1 MLEFFIIRSG
11 ATDYDQQGR
20 IQGTLQIPLN
30 EEGRRQ
36 ANKVADELRG
46 RGLAVVYSAACLP
59 AAETAEAIARGL
71 SLKVKTLE
79 SLTNL
84 DHGLWQGLMIDE
96 VKRKHPKV
104 YRQWQ
109 ENPDSVRPPEGEP
122 LSELR
127 ERVDAAVHK
136 LIKKHP
142 DGAIALVAPEPLA
155 SIVRCSLKGEEPC
168 NLFKEESGC
177 AWELIKVETRTP
189 AAARL

>member
-1 MLEFFIIRSG
+1 MLEFFIIRAG

-30 EEGRRQ
+30 DEGRRQ
-36 ANKVADELRG
+36 AMLAGNELRG
-46 RGLAVVYSAACLP
+46 QGLSVIYSAACLP
-59 AAETAEAIARGL
+59 AIETAEVIARGL
-71 SLKVKTLE
+71 SLKVKQLDQ
-79 SLTNL
+79 LTNL

-109 ENPDSVRPPEGEP
+109 ENPCSIRPPEGES

-127 ERVDAAVHK
+127 ERVQASVQK

-142 DGAIALVAPEPLA
+142 DGAIALVAPEPMA
-155 SIVRCSLKGEEPC
+155 SLVRCCLKQQEPC
-168 NLFKEESGC
+168 NLFNDESGC
-177 AWELIKVETRTP
+177 VWELIKVETRVP
-189 AAARL
+189 APARL